1 MRSVMIDARRETWG
15 TFTEDRGWMCA
26 VILCLDVQAKFRDV
40 EATSWK
46 GPDRLEKLTDEE
58 RAWIKRRKSAAKKT
72 ADDWMAE

>member
-26 VILCLDVQAKFRDV
+26 VILCLDIQAKFPGV